1 MLIEPQVIDD
11 LKTERPDVT
20 PPLPLIARLVPILF
34 YVSMI
39 GSILLCGLFA
49 FRLQEVAAAREN
61 YKAQER
67 QSREQLQALRD
78 SRQTLEARA
87 KRASDLQ
94 VWTETARPLQP
105 IIVELARSLDPDS
118 TLAEL
123 RLTRATDNPR
133 QLRFALKLNTNT
145 VQLLDRML
153 QQLQA
158 RGYRS
163 YTPEQRLARGEIDYQ
178 ATLVW
183 QNPSLLLQEDEA
195 SDTP

>member
-1 MLIEPQVIDD
+1 MLIDPQVIDD
-11 LKTERPDVT
+11 LKTERPDVI
-20 PPLPLIARLVPILF
+20 PPLPMVARLVPILF
-34 YVSMI
+34 YVSLI

-49 FRLQEVAAAREN
+49 FRLQEVSAAREN
-61 YKAQER
+61 YKAQEK
-67 QSREQLQALRD
+67 QSKEQLQALRQ
-78 SRQTLEARA
+78 SRQNLEARA

-105 IIVELARSLDPDS
+105 IIVELARALDPDS
-118 TLAEL
+118 SLAEL
-123 RLTRATDNPR
+123 RLTRAADNPR
-133 QLRFALKLNTNT
+133 QLHFALKLNTNT
-145 VQLLDRML
+145 VQLLDRIL

-183 QNPSLLLQEDEA
+183 QNQSLLQLEEEA
-195 SDTP
+195 TETP

>member
-1 MLIEPQVIDD
+1 MLIDPQVIDD
-11 LKTERPDVT
+11 LKTERPDVM
-20 PPLPLIARLVPILF
+20 PPLPMVARLVPILF
-34 YVSMI
+34 YVSLI

-49 FRLQEVAAAREN
+49 FRLQEVSAAREN
-61 YKAQER
+61 YKAQEKQSKEQLQTLR
-67 QSREQLQALRD
+67 QSRQN
-78 SRQTLEARA
+78 LEARA

-105 IIVELARSLDPDS
+105 IIVELARALDPDS
-118 TLAEL
+118 SLAEL
-123 RLTRATDNPR
+123 RLTRAADNPR

-145 VQLLDRML
+145 VQLLDRIL

-183 QNPSLLLQEDEA
+183 QNPSLLQLEEEA
-195 SDTP
+195 TETP

>member
-1 MLIEPQVIDD
+1 MLIDPQVIDD
-11 LKTERPDVT
+11 LKTERPDVM
-20 PPLPLIARLVPILF
+20 PPLPMVARLVPILF
-34 YVSMI
+34 YVSLI

-49 FRLQEVAAAREN
+49 FRLQEVSAAREN
-61 YKAQER
+61 YKAQEK
-67 QSREQLQALRD
+67 QSKEQLQALRQ
-78 SRQTLEARA
+78 SRQNLEARA

-105 IIVELARSLDPDS
+105 IIVELARALDPDS
-118 TLAEL
+118 SLAEL
-123 RLTRATDNPR
+123 RLTRAADNPR

-145 VQLLDRML
+145 VQLLDRIL

-183 QNPSLLLQEDEA
+183 QNPSLLQLEEEA
-195 SDTP
+195 TETP